1 MRECL
6 KKKKK
11 KKNIR
16 LKPLDRKIKQP
27 RNIQI

>member
-11 KKNIR
+11 KIR